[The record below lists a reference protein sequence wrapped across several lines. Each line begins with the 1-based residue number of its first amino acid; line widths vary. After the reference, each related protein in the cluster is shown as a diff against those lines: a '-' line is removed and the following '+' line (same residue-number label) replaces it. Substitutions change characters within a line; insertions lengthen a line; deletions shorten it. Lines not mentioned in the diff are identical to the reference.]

1 MRREHRVERA
11 MRMRPVTRPAVIGG
25 LLDHAGGHRVHL
37 DMAQAGEQIVVLLN
51 QTGTETAFPE
61 TTAAPVSP
69 VDVLHMALTERLHDA
84 ARRARIVGTHE
95 QMDRVGHQYTGVHA
109 TALPARMISQPVEV
123 VLAVVR
129 CEKAGLAVVS
139 ALNPMQWYAGK

>member
-25 LLDHAGGHRVHL
+25 LLDHAGAHRVHL
-37 DMAQAGEQIVVLLN
+37 DMAQAGEQIVVLLT
-51 QTGTETAFPE
+51 QTETETAFPQ
-61 TTAAPVSP
+61 TAAAPVSP
-69 VDVLHMALTERLHDA
+69 VDVLHIALAERLHDA
-84 ARRARIVGTHE
+84 ARRARIVGAHG
-95 QMDRVGHQYTGVHA
+95 QMDRVGHQHIGVHA
-109 TALPARMISQPVEV
+109 TALPARMIFQPVEV

-139 ALNPMQWYAGK
+139 ALNQMQRYSGK